1 MGWHDQTSIL
11 EVLVMNIQGKTA
23 LVTGASRGIGRA
35 IAIELARQ
43 GVKRL
48 LLVARDSVRL
58 AEVATQIEVFGVEV
72 VTLALDLSEVVEVNI
87 AIAQAWRDHGPI
99 DLLVNCAGVAHQAP
113 FLNSRL
119 SNVEAEIS
127 VNLIGMYTM
136 TRLVARR
143 MVAQGEG
150 TIVNVSSLMGKV
162 AAPTMATYSATKFA
176 IVGFTQALRGELA
189 AHNIRVIALLPSL
202 TDTDMVR
209 ELQWFRW
216 VVPMTAQK
224 VAQAL
229 VTGLAR
235 DSPEILIGW
244 QSHVAVWCNRMAPWL
259 LEKVLLMAAPLSQN
273 RQPRYQRLRSARA
286 MSR

>member
-1 MGWHDQTSIL
+1 MD
-11 EVLVMNIQGKTA
+11 IQGKTA

-48 LLVARDSVRL
+48 LLVARDSARL
-58 AEVATQIEVFGVEV
+58 AEVATEIEMLGVEV
-72 VTLALDLSEVVEVNI
+72 VTLALDLSVVVEVNI

-99 DLLVNCAGVAHQAP
+99 DLLVNCAGVAHQTP

-143 MVAQGEG
+143 MVVQGSG

-176 IVGFTQALRGELA
+176 IIGFTQALRGELA

-216 VVPMTAQK
+216 VVPVTAQK

-229 VTGLAR
+229 VSGLAR

-244 QSHVAVWCNRMAPWL
+244 QSHLAVWCNRMAPWL

-273 RQPRYQRLRSARA
+273 RQPRYQRLRHARA
-286 MSR
+286 TSR